1 MLEFSPAVPTLSAK
15 SDALLHLRAKG
26 NAMGRLLKL
35 GMLWGFLKREA
46 ATVWLLL
53 RNPDAPFAA
62 KVVAVAAA
70 LYLFSPLDFITDAIP
85 LLGWIDDA
93 IIVSALLSLAYRLL
107 PAELYE
113 SLKRQAAKRGGDQ
126 PIDVTPAA

>member
-1 MLEFSPAVPTLSAK
+1 
-15 SDALLHLRAKG
+15 
-26 NAMGRLLKL
+26 MGRLLKL

-53 RNPDAPFAA
+53 RNPNAPFTA

-113 SLKRQAAKRGGDQ
+113 SLKRQAAKRSGDQ
-126 PIDVTPAA
+126 PIDVTPTA

>member
-1 MLEFSPAVPTLSAK
+1 
-15 SDALLHLRAKG
+15 
-26 NAMGRLLKL
+26 MGRLLKL